1 MWLVVLS
8 IYLVVSIFPC
18 MFVWKSLALAKQTD
32 SYIRSSFLLCENM
45 YLD

>member
-1 MWLVVLS
+1 MWQVVLS

-32 SYIRSSFLLCENM
+32 CYIRSGIMLCENM
-45 YLD
+45 PPD